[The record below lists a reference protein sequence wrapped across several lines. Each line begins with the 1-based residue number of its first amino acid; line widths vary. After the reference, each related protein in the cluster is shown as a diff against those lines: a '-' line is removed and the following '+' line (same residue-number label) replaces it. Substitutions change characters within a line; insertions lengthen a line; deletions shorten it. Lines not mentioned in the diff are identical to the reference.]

1 MANFYGIDA
10 PTAGIAFGR
19 AACRNNF
26 TAMEL
31 LLKDGVDI
39 NERALHKFRGVDEL
53 RHTALTAAANAGLVR
68 SVKFL
73 IENGANLDIPG
84 DNNMTALMQACS
96 WGKVKGEKIAFFL
109 MEAGANVKYIRQAD
123 EMTAL
128 NFAACRSRP
137 EVLQAL
143 IDRGAEIDGPKD
155 TKQTALMLAA
165 RDNNVEALKVLI
177 KNGADTS
184 LECKLPW
191 ANNSTALELAKL
203 EKNRK
208 AVKFLSE
215 L

>member
-1 MANFYGIDA
+1 
-10 PTAGIAFGR
+10 
-19 AACRNNF
+19 
-26 TAMEL
+26 
-31 LLKDGVDI
+31 
-39 NERALHKFRGVDEL
+39 
-53 RHTALTAAANAGLVR
+53 
-68 SVKFL
+68 
-73 IENGANLDIPG
+73 
-84 DNNMTALMQACS
+84 MTALMQACS
-96 WGKVKGEKIAFFL
+96 WGKVKGEKIAFLL

-128 NFAACRSRP
+128 KFAAKRSHP

-143 IDRGAEIDGPKD
+143 IDRGADIDGPAD

-165 RDNNVEALKVLI
+165 RYNHVEALKVLI
-177 KNGADTS
+177 KNGANTS

-191 ANNSTALELAKL
+191 ANNSTALGLAKL